1 MACGL
6 QQKADPGVLER
17 PKKNA
22 NDLRYA
28 QPVWSF
34 DFPVLGA
41 RQYHSPFALEDPLC
55 QSSKIRL
62 DRDFWVC
69 SSLWIELISA
79 HVEYRR
85 CADRSRVEASGSH
98 VDGTG
103 ETVDF

>member
-55 QSSKIRL
+55 QS
-62 DRDFWVC
+62 
-69 SSLWIELISA
+69 
-79 HVEYRR
+79 
-85 CADRSRVEASGSH
+85 
-98 VDGTG
+98 
-103 ETVDF
+103 